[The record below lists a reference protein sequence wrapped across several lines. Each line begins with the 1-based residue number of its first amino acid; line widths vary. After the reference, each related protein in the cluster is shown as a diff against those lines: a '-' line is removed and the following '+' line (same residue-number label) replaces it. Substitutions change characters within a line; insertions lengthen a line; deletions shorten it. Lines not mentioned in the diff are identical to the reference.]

1 MARPSKLSRRFRAL
15 LEAAGLASAHALAV
29 ALELDLD
36 IARSY
41 YEGSAV
47 PPRVVVLAIE
57 RVVDVQL
64 AEQITAEIR
73 RTPSR

>member
-1 MARPSKLSRRFRAL
+1 
-15 LEAAGLASAHALAV
+15 
-29 ALELDLD
+29 
-36 IARSY
+36 
-41 YEGSAV
+41 V